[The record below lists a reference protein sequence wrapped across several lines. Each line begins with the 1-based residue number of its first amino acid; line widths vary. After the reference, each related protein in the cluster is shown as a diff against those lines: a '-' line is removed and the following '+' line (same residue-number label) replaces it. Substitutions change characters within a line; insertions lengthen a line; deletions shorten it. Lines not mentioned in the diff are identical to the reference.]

1 MTHRF
6 FLVKIDSIYQCR
18 HLWHGFVSKSRFSHR
33 YHMQNPYKITKRA
46 FPKRGDLSPLKEA
59 LRKPW
64 ILMIFHVETIVFLSC
79 LPRPEDIKTDA
90 LLWYGTDPVCVQD
103 RKSFFW

>member
-1 MTHRF
+1 
-6 FLVKIDSIYQCR
+6 
-18 HLWHGFVSKSRFSHR
+18 
-33 YHMQNPYKITKRA
+33 MQNPYKITKRA

-90 LLWYGTDPVCVQD
+90 LLWYGMYRSCLCSGSKV
-103 RKSFFW
+103 FFFGKGQ